1 MTIYW
6 KAVEQYFSV
15 VLFVFQFPVCMFAKF
30 IDIGLGTI
38 NNQRVKIKLFLTVY
52 SRRSEDSVW
61 VSNVGA
67 TRAFQ
72 GTQPCFQGLSSLSA
86 GKRTDPGNEVE
97 LHQHGSQE
105 G

>member
-1 MTIYW
+1 M
-6 KAVEQYFSV
+6 
-15 VLFVFQFPVCMFAKF
+15 VLFVFQFSVCSFAKF
-30 IDIGLGTI
+30 INFGLRTVSS
-38 NNQRVKIKLFLTVY
+38 QRVKIKLFMTVY
-52 SRRSEDSVW
+52 SKRSEDSVW